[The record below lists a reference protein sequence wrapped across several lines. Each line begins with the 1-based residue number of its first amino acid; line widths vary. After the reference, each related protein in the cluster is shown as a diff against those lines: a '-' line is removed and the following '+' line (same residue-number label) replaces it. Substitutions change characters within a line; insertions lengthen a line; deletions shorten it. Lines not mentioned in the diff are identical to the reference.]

1 MKVLILVLAAAVCAA
16 ALNINAPA
24 IDHKIIRAVNGNPR
38 STWKAGV
45 NSKFQRA
52 TIRDAQK
59 FLGVKHNGFRLPV
72 KDMTDSYDPTDLP
85 ASFDA
90 RAQWGSMCPS
100 VSEVRDQSACGSCWA
115 FGAVEAMTDR
125 TCIQSNGQLM
135 PHLSAEDMNS
145 CCDFCGMGCDGG
157 DPGSAWNYWTTN
169 GVVDG
174 ANYTTDTQDGG
185 CAPYSL
191 PPCEH
196 HIPAKHYPACPTNE
210 YPTPGCPTT
219 CGNGASF
226 SGSKHFGSTAY
237 SIDSNPNDIMQEIM
251 TNGPVEVAFTVY
263 ADFLTYKSGVYQYTS
278 GDELGGHAVKML
290 GWGVWTDGT
299 TPYWI
304 IANSWNGDWGDNGY
318 FLILRGQDEC
328 GIEDDVCAGMYKN

>member
-1 MKVLILVLAAAVCAA
+1 MIRALLLATAVSCVV
-16 ALNINAPA
+16 ALNLNAPA
-24 IDHKIIRAVNGNPR
+24 LDHNIIRQVNSNPK

-45 NSKFQRA
+45 NARFAK
-52 TIRDAQK
+52 TTLGDAK
-59 FLGVKHNGFRLPV
+59 RLMGVKKNGFKLPV
-72 KDMTDSYDPTDLP
+72 KKMPKYSASDLP
-85 ASFDA
+85 TSFDA
-90 RAQWGSMCPS
+90 RTQWGSQCPS

-125 TCIQSNGQLM
+125 ICIQSGGKTQV
-135 PHLSAEDMNS
+135 HISAQDMNS

-157 DPGSAWNYWTTN
+157 DPGSAWFYWTTT

-174 ANYTTDTQDGG
+174 GNYQQGG

-191 PPCEH
+191 APCEH
-196 HIPAKHYPACPTNE
+196 HINGTHYPHCPTNE
-210 YPTPGCPTT
+210 YPTPACPNA
-219 CGNGASF
+219 CGNTEKWPAAKNKG
-226 SGSKHFGSTAY
+226 KNAY
-237 SIDSNPNDIMQEIM
+237 NIDSNPNDIMQEIY

-263 ADFLTYKSGVYQYTS
+263 SDFLTYKSGVYQYTS

-304 IANSWNGDWGDNGY
+304 IANSWNADWGNNGY

-328 GIEDDVCAGMYKN
+328 GIEDDVCAGMAQ

>member
-1 MKVLILVLAAAVCAA
+1 MLRVIVLVAAVACAHA
-16 ALNINAPA
+16 ALNLNAPA
-24 IDHKIIRAVNGNPR
+24 TDHSIIRQINSNPK
-38 STWKAGV
+38 STWTAGV
-45 NSKFQRA
+45 NKRFAKA
-52 TIRDAQK
+52 TVGEAKQL
-59 FLGVKHNGFRLPV
+59 LGVRRNGFKLARKQMKGTYDASALP
-72 KDMTDSYDPTDLP
+72 DN
-85 ASFDA
+85 FDA
-90 RAQWGSMCPS
+90 RTQWGKMCPS

-125 TCIQSNGQLM
+125 TCIQSGGKNM
-135 PHLSAEDMNS
+135 AHLSAEDMNS
-145 CCDFCGMGCDGG
+145 CCTFCGAGCDGG
-157 DPGSAWNYWTTN
+157 DPGSAWFYWTVE

-174 ANYTTDTQDGG
+174 GNYGQGG

-191 PPCEH
+191 APCEH
-196 HIPAKHYPACPTNE
+196 HINGTHYPHCPSDE
-210 YPTPGCPTT
+210 YPTPACPTT
-219 CGNGASF
+219 CGNNETF
-226 SGSKHFGSTAY
+226 SSAKHFGSSSY

-263 ADFLTYKSGVYQYTS
+263 SDFLTYKSGVYQYTS

-290 GWGVWTDGT
+290 GWGSLSG

-304 IANSWNGDWGDNGY
+304 IANSWNADWGNGGY

>member
-1 MKVLILVLAAAVCAA
+1 MKAVLLLVIAFTMVSAVDLSAPALDKKIIAAV
-16 ALNINAPA
+16 NS
-24 IDHKIIRAVNGNPR
+24 NPT
-38 STWKAGV
+38 STWRAGYNKKWAGKTLADV
-45 NSKFQRA
+45 KP
-52 TIRDAQK
+52 
-59 FLGVKHNGFRLPV
+59 FLGVKKTGFKLPV
-72 KDMTDSYDPTDLP
+72 KTMKYSPSAPP

-90 RAQWGSMCPS
+90 RTQWGQLCPS
-100 VSEVRDQSACGSCWA
+100 VLEVRDQSACGSCWA

-125 TCIQSNGQLM
+125 TCIQSNGAQK

-145 CCDFCGMGCDGG
+145 CCWFCGAGCDGG
-157 DPGSAWNYWTTN
+157 DPGSAWSYWVSS

-174 ANYTTDTQDGG
+174 GNYQAGG

-191 PPCEH
+191 APCEH
-196 HIPAKHYPACPTNE
+196 HINGTHYPHCPTNE
-210 YPTPGCPTT
+210 YPTPACPTT
-219 CGNGASF
+219 CSNGAGF
-226 SGSKHFGSTAY
+226 AASKHFGSSSY
-237 SIDSNPNDIMQEIM
+237 SIDSNPADIQTEIM

-263 ADFLTYKSGVYQYTS
+263 SDFLTYQSGVYQYTS

-304 IANSWNGDWGDNGY
+304 VANSWNADWGNGGY

-328 GIEDDVCAGMYKN
+328 GIEDDVCGGMAKL